1 MSRRA
6 LLDVTTSILGACL
19 VAAALVIIWI
29 ARLQVGGQGVYVS
42 ELGAPGMPTAQIFEI
57 ALLLIVGGGC
67 LVGFASMDIR
77 SRVRWLAIWTPSVS
91 LWIASG
97 FFLVAS
103 QVTCRYGCP
112 LPITNSIT
120 GTTIDWQDLTHIVC
134 ATAAFVVAC
143 FAMIQVAFAHDH
155 RALARFSLVLAIAV
169 GAISGLGGI
178 LSLARFGTDVGA
190 DAELTAT
197 TLAIAWVVVYGCM
210 IAVGR
215 TRVQRAEGGDIRS
228 SSRLASPTST

>member
-6 LLDVTTSILGACL
+6 LVDVITSILGSCL
-19 VAAALVIIWI
+19 VAVALILIWI
-29 ARLQVGGQGVYVS
+29 DRLEIGGQGLYVS
-42 ELGAPGMPTAQIFEI
+42 ELGAPGMTTARSFEV
-57 ALLLIVGGGC
+57 ALLLIVVGGT
-67 LVGFASMDIR
+67 LIGFASKDIR

-91 LWIASG
+91 LWIACG

-103 QVTCRYGCP
+103 QVTCTYGCP
-112 LPITNSIT
+112 LPYGGPTF
-120 GTTIDWQDLTHIVC
+120 DWQDFGHILC
-134 ATAAFVVAC
+134 ATSAFIVAC

-155 RALARFSLVLAIAV
+155 RALARFSLVMAILV
-169 GAISGLGGI
+169 GAISATGGI

-210 IAVGR
+210 IAIGR
-215 TRVQRAEGGDIRS
+215 VRAQRDDISS
-228 SSRLASPTST
+228 SSRLASPTRT